1 MSVVNYV
8 DRISLWWRRDAVADL
23 GASLVVFLV
32 AVPLCVGVAV
42 ASGAPAELG
51 IVTGIVGGLVVGVL
65 PGSSLQVSG
74 PAAGLTVLVAEA
86 VARHG
91 LPALGVIVAA
101 SGLMQVLMG
110 LARLGGWFR
119 AISPSVVQGMLA
131 GIGLVLL
138 LGQVYPVFGARQPGS
153 TAEKLLGLPGL
164 VGGLDQASVA
174 ASFGVGALTLAVVVG
189 WQRMPARLR
198 VVPGALVAVVLTAA
212 AVAVFGLPVATVE
225 VGGLGSV
232 IDPPGPHR
240 FGMLA
245 DPAVLGAAVTFAL
258 VASAESLFSAAAV
271 DRMHSGPPTRYNTE
285 LIAQGVGNTAAGMLG
300 ALPMTAVI
308 VRSAANVQAGARTK
322 ASRVLHGA
330 WLLLFAV
337 WLPGLLA
344 LVPLSTL
351 AALLLHAGWK
361 LLDLRQLAA
370 LARAHRAEAGIVV
383 LTAGVIAAVDLLV
396 GVLVGLAAA
405 VAKAAWDVSHFHVTW
420 QEDGDDLLVRLSGNA
435 TFLRLPRLLAALQE
449 VPSARRVRL
458 DLSGVRHL
466 DRACRQAV
474 ENWAAQRRRGD
485 SDVRV
490 SPPVEVGV

>member
-1 MSVVNYV
+1 MSFGNTI
-8 DRISLWWRRDAVADL
+8 DHLSRWWRRDATADL

-51 IVTGIVGGLVVGVL
+51 IVTGIVGGLVVGLL

-91 LPALGVIVAA
+91 LPALGVIVLA
-101 SGLMQVLMG
+101 SGLLQIGMG
-110 LARLGGWFR
+110 LARLGGWFQ

-138 LGQVYPVFGARQPGS
+138 LGQTYPLFGAAQPG
-153 TAEKLLGLPGL
+153 TTLEKVLGLPGL
-164 VGGLDQASVA
+164 A
-174 ASFGVGALTLAVVVG
+174 ARLGEPRIAATLGVGVLAVAVVVL
-189 WQRMPARLR
+189 WQKVPARLR
-198 VVPGALVAVVLTAA
+198 LVPGALVAVVLTSAL
-212 AVAVFGLPVATVE
+212 VAVFGLPVATVQ

-232 IDPPGPHR
+232 INLVGPHD
-240 FGMLA
+240 FGLLA
-245 DPAVLGAAVTFAL
+245 DPAVLGTAVTFAL

-271 DRMHSGPPTRYNTE
+271 DRMHTGQPTSYNTE
-285 LIAQGVGNTAAGMLG
+285 LVAQGVGNTAAGVLG
-300 ALPMTAVI
+300 GLPLTAVI

-337 WLPGLLA
+337 WLPNLLA
-344 LVPLSTL
+344 LVPLTTL

-361 LLDLRQLAA
+361 LLDLRQLVA
-370 LARAHRAEAGIVV
+370 LARAHRVEASIVV
-383 LTAGVIAAVDLLV
+383 LTAGAIAAVDLLV

-405 VAKAAWDVSHFHVTW
+405 IAKAAWDVSHFHVTW
-420 QEDGDDLLVRLSGNA
+420 QQDDDDLVVRLSGNA
-435 TFLRLPRLLAALQE
+435 TFVRLPRLLAALHE
-449 VPSARRVRL
+449 VPSADRVRL

-466 DRACRQAV
+466 DRACHQAV
-474 ENWAAQRRRGD
+474 ENWAAQRRRTD

-490 SPPVEVGV
+490 SLPAEAVA